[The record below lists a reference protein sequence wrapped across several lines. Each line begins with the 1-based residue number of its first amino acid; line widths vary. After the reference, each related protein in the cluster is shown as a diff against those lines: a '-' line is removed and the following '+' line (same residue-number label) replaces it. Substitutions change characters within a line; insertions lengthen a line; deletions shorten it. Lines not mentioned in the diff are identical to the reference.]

1 MGIWVNLLG
10 YQCTWFIAVI
20 GARHGTSWPA
30 WTAASLLCTGHL
42 LTSEQRWLD
51 VRLGLLATLLGALLD
66 GLLASTGLLHYS
78 PAQPTV
84 PPIGC
89 PLWILALWMA
99 FSTTLTRSLGW
110 LRGRMR
116 TAVLFGMAGGP
127 LAYWAAG
134 RGWGVVVLSA
144 PAWKS
149 VLVLGVG
156 WGIALGVLVGVATVA
171 SASPTLARSLPPR
184 TPEVR
189 SQSIETRAA
198 MQTDPAP
205 VRSPPRHPRAGLQI
219 GGRPAKS
226 GRFPDE

>member
-10 YQCTWFIAVI
+10 YQCSWFIAVI
-20 GARHGTSWPA
+20 GASHGASWPA

-51 VRLGLLATLLGALLD
+51 VRLGLLAALLGALLD
-66 GLLASTGLLHYS
+66 GLLASTGLLHYL

-99 FSTTLTRSLGW
+99 FSTTITRSLGW
-110 LRGRMR
+110 LRGRLR
-116 TAVLFGMAGGP
+116 TAVLFGMTGGP

-134 RGWGVVVLSA
+134 RGWGVVVFSA
-144 PAWKS
+144 PAWKG
-149 VLVLGVG
+149 VLALGVG

-171 SASPTLARSLPPR
+171 SASATSAPTVPEQADSRRACTDRAPYLRARLKCDLNLLRRDRPR
-184 TPEVR
+184 KPI
-189 SQSIETRAA
+189 Q
-198 MQTDPAP
+198 
-205 VRSPPRHPRAGLQI
+205 HP
-219 GGRPAKS
+219 
-226 GRFPDE
+226 